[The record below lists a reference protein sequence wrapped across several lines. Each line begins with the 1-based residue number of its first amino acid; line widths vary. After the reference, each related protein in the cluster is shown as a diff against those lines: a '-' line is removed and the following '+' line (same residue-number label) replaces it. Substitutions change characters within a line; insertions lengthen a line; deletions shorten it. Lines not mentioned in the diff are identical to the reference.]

1 MLVIVVPFWLRC
13 GSNSP
18 PWRRLGRVTRNV
30 NETHRFYNP
39 FWPHVGPIL
48 VQWSIFSMKIALIC
62 WCLRPFWLYFGCSF
76 RADLLPK
83 SCQNRKRWFEW
94 APRQHEMLIFKYVGL
109 RNPSK
114 NLWTSLEKSIIVW
127 LGKRKSSNVTS
138 KNTSKN
144 LPKRN
149 QNPHQGNNLKKSPA
163 RNPINAPGSRLRGC
177 GLQSEGGP
185 VPRPLCTTS
194 Q

>member
-13 GSNSP
+13 GSISP
-18 PWRRLGRVTRNV
+18 PWRCLGRVTRNV

-48 VQWSIFSMKIALIC
+48 VQWSIFLMKIVLIC
-62 WCLRPFWLYFGCSF
+62 WCLKQFWLYFGCSF

-83 SCQNRKRWFEW
+83 SCQNRKSRFEW
-94 APRQHEMLIFKYVGL
+94 APRQHEMLIFKYFGL

-149 QNPHQGNNLKKSPA
+149 QNPHQGNN
-163 RNPINAPGSRLRGC
+163 
-177 GLQSEGGP
+177 
-185 VPRPLCTTS
+185 
-194 Q
+194 